1 MRNVLL
7 IFHNPLYYTYD
18 LLNSAS
24 LILHVTKNSDYDKEE
39 MLRQYCSEGNIAEV
53 FKCISERVDV
63 NACNKINRMFV
74 SISAVVETP
83 SVSTSPVD
91 FARRVRRASLTIGP
105 PPSRRTPLH
114 WAVTRGHK
122 DVVRLLV
129 AAGADATLTN
139 AKGDVA
145 DLDNMGS
152 DMG

>member
-1 MRNVLL
+1 MTRRRCCVN
-7 IFHNPLYYTYD
+7 IAAKATSPKCS
-18 LLNSAS
+18 SAS
-24 LILHVTKNSDYDKEE
+24 
-39 MLRQYCSEGNIAEV
+39 Q
-53 FKCISERVDV
+53 
-63 NACNKINRMFV
+63 NA
-74 SISAVVETP
+74 
-83 SVSTSPVD
+83 STSTPAIKSTECSCQFPRSSKRRPFRLRV
-91 FARRVRRASLTIGP
+91 ARRFRPTRTTSVVDHRFP